1 MILNTGQRTD
11 IPAFFSDW
19 FFRRVEER
27 YALARNPFFPE
38 KVARYKIATDVVDVI
53 SFCTKNPAPMLDR
66 LGLLRG
72 FAQMWFVT
80 ITPYGRDIEP
90 RVPPVREAIA
100 SFRALSAL
108 VGPAAVVWR
117 YDPVLITQK
126 YSAQFHEE
134 AFAEM
139 AAALKGF
146 ARVCVASFI
155 DIYKKTARNF
165 PQGQEVPIGTQKALV
180 ASFARSAGKAGM
192 RLKLCAES
200 RELAECGADV
210 SGCMTARAVE
220 EAAGFS
226 VDAPAGKA
234 RARKACDCLLG
245 ADIGAYNTCAHGCL
259 YCYANADAAVVKRN
273 IARHDPKSP
282 FIIGSFLPG
291 DVIRDAEQKSWRTGQ
306 GELNF
311 GD

>member
-19 FFRRVEER
+19 FFRRVQEQ
-27 YALARNPFFPE
+27 YALVRNPFFPQ
-38 KVARYKIATDVVDVI
+38 KVTRYAITPDVVDVI
-53 SFCTKNPAPMLDR
+53 AFCTKNPAPMLNR
-66 LGLLRG
+66 LNLLSS

-90 RVPPVREAIA
+90 CVPPVREVIA
-100 SFRALSAL
+100 SFRALSAV

-126 YSAQFHEE
+126 YSERFHEE

-146 ARVCVASFI
+146 ARVCVVSFI
-155 DIYKKTARNF
+155 DLYKKTRLHF
-165 PQGQEVPIGTQKALV
+165 PQGREVPINVQKALV
-180 ASFARSAGKAGM
+180 ASFVASAAKAGM
-192 RLKLCAES
+192 RLKLCAE
-200 RELAECGADV
+200 RPELAEACADL
-210 SGCMTARAVE
+210 SGCMTRGAVE
-220 EAAGFS
+220 EAAGFALT
-226 VDAPAGKA
+226 VPAGQA

-259 YCYANADAAVVKRN
+259 YCYANADAAAVKRN
-273 IARHDPKSP
+273 IARHDRESP

-291 DVIRDAEQKSWRTGQ
+291 DTICDARQASWRCGQ
-306 GELNF
+306 AELNF